1 MTIESNSQPLA
12 CLDVDEIES
21 QQLTDSEAV
30 NVARALGHPTRL
42 QIVEFFRDRCPRNV
56 GDIVSELP
64 LAQSTVS
71 THLRVLREA
80 GVIRTIR
87 TDSRAWMCM
96 NRSVLRGFADYVN
109 RVTER
114 SAVTV
119 ARSGPD
125 SDLGTMMRR

>member
-1 MTIESNSQPLA
+1 MAIESNSQPLA

-21 QQLTDSEAV
+21 ERLTDSAAV
-30 NVARALGHPTRL
+30 KVARALGHPTRL

-71 THLRVLREA
+71 THLRILREA
-80 GVIRTIR
+80 GVIRTVR

-114 SAVTV
+114 SAATV
-119 ARSGPD
+119 ARSGPEW
-125 SDLGTMMRR
+125 DLGTMLRR